1 MRGVVI
7 MINLEVFR
15 LELNY
20 LKQVVKGILGDKVSG
35 EIGEAIEA
43 LTLYFLNPAIYNSLS
58 LSNIQTIEQYI
69 NQIQHEIEPSKYQI
83 LMNNMPTIRNF
94 LEKVKLKMSKS

>member
-1 MRGVVI
+1 

-43 LTLYFLNPAIYNSLS
+43 LTLYFLNPATYNSLS
-58 LSNIQTIEQYI
+58 LLTLTLFPQLFPDKN
-69 NQIQHEIEPSKYQI
+69 
-83 LMNNMPTIRNF
+83 
-94 LEKVKLKMSKS
+94 KSRF